1 MAGIFSAAS
10 FRTLGTAATPQ
21 NLFTIEN
28 IDATNLLH
36 IRRLT
41 VQLDATAVLTGVM
54 PQVKISRATAVPTG
68 GTALNKAQFD
78 TANAS
83 NASSIVRGGTASDG
97 GAATAI
103 TATAG
108 TTIWQQYC
116 MRMHTV
122 VGQVLAPDS
131 NVLPVLVENLDLTLR
146 QNQALLVQVVAS
158 AGASNPATN
167 HWLAN
172 IVWEETV

>member
-1 MAGIFSAAS
+1 MAGYFSATS

-28 IDATNLLH
+28 IDATKLVT

-41 VQLDATAVLTGVM
+41 VQMDATAVLVSVM
-54 PQVKISRATAVPTG
+54 PQVKTSRATAVPTG
-68 GTALNKAQFD
+68 GTVLAKALFD
-78 TANAS
+78 TGNAS
-83 NASSIVRGGTASDG
+83 NANTIVRGGNASDG
-97 GAATAI
+97 GVATAI

-122 VGQVLAPDS
+122 VGQVLGLDN
-131 NVLPVLVENLDLTLR
+131 NVLPLLVETENLILR
-146 QNQALLVQVVAS
+146 QNQALLVQLVPS

-167 HWLAN
+167 HWFCN
-172 IVWEETV
+172 VVWEED

>member
-1 MAGIFSAAS
+1 MAGYFSAAS

-28 IDATNLLH
+28 IDATKLVT

-41 VQLDATAVLTGVM
+41 VQIDATAVLTSVM
-54 PQVKISRATAVPTG
+54 PQVKVSRATAVPTG
-68 GTALNKAQFD
+68 GTTLSKALFD
-78 TANAS
+78 TGNAS
-83 NASSIVRGGTASDG
+83 NANTIVRAGNASDG

-108 TTIWQQYC
+108 TTIWQHYC

-122 VGQVLAPDS
+122 VGQVLAPDN
-131 NVLPVLVENLDLTLR
+131 NVLPLLIETQDLILR
-146 QNQALLVQVVAS
+146 QNQALLIQVVAS

-167 HWLAN
+167 HWFAN
-172 IVWEETV
+172 VVWEED